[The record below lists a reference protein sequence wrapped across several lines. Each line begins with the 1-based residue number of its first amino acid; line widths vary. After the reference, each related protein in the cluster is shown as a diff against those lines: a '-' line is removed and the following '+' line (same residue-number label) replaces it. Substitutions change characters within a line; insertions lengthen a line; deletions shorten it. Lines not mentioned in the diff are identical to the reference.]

1 MDVGDNKI
9 NDSKSAGTSL
19 AVLMAM
25 TMQQYDIM

>member
-1 MDVGDNKI
+1 MWVTTKSMI
-9 NDSKSAGTSL
+9 TKSAGELL

>member
-1 MDVGDNKI
+1 MWATTKSMI
-9 NDSKSAGTSL
+9 TKSAGKSL